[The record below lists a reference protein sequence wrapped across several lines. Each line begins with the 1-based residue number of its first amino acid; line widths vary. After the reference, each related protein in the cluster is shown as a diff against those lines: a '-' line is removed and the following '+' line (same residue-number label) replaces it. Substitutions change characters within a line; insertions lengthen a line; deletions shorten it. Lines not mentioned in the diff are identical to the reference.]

1 MQINSQ
7 SVPPAL
13 GGRALPMNRGQERG
27 RLARK
32 LSGLPPCRFRNSR
45 ASRPRSAPGYAL
57 LITLVFL
64 VATVLIF
71 AGIFSW
77 TSSNARVTVRN
88 NQYNMSENAA
98 EAGVET
104 VISRIDRD
112 FINLSIS
119 NGASAYTGL
128 PAAIDQS
135 AWPVQYT
142 YSNTNG
148 STGVVSVVL
157 GTVSS
162 NTVPLGAQYSG
173 LQGYVIPVDVYATA
187 KPIGQPQTVPA
198 TIHESLQLANIPMF
212 QFAIFYNVNLEIDPG
227 QTMYIAGPVFCN
239 QSIWEG
245 SSVCTY
251 ANTVAAVLTNAP
263 QVADPFALNYNGTG
277 ASTFALAGQPV
288 NHVNALVM
296 PIGTNNSPGAVLSL
310 LALPPPAYAMGTAP
324 AYSSNGIVYM
334 ANQADLVI
342 SNFVF
347 GTNDGPILPA
357 GTNFAV
363 YYQDNGLT
371 RLPYDFYRLTSGLTT
386 NYTPPFATNIAYAGF
401 TWLTNVAFYDWRE
414 GWNNG
419 SGPAKTV
426 QAVQINVTNFS
437 LWITN
442 TARNGG
448 SDTLGVNPD
457 PKKVL
462 HAGHHLDSLYIYT
475 SVPLT
480 TAQLPA
486 VRLANGAQ
494 LPNPGNSTAPAGFS
508 VATPFPMY
516 VWGNYNSQTFN
527 GSSWGNYGTN
537 GATTYTVPAALLG
550 DAITI
555 LSPSWNDSNT
565 GKLPGGVTPATVNA
579 AMLQG
584 IVASNPNISG
594 NYSGGV
600 ENFLRLLEDWGGQTL
615 TYNGSIVVLFYS
627 QYATNSWQQTGNY
640 YNPPTRQWS
649 FDFSYQN
656 AVKIPPLSPQS
667 KALVRGSWTAISG
680 Q

>member
-1 MQINSQ
+1 MQINFQPLRPASGERVP
-7 SVPPAL
+7 SV
-13 GGRALPMNRGQERG
+13 NRGQERG
-27 RLARK
+27 RFAREFAF
-32 LSGLPPCRFRNSR
+32 LPPCSSRNSR
-45 ASRPRSAPGYAL
+45 ASRPRSAHGGYAL

-64 VATVLIF
+64 AVAVLIF

-77 TSSNARVTVRN
+77 TSSNARVTVQN

-98 EAGVET
+98 EAGAET

-112 FINLSIS
+112 FINLSIT
-119 NGASAYTGL
+119 NSAGYTGL

-135 AWPVQYT
+135 AWPVNYV
-142 YSNTNG
+142 YSDTNG

-157 GTVSS
+157 GMVSS
-162 NTVPLGAQYSG
+162 NTVPLGSQYSG
-173 LQGYVIPVDVYATA
+173 LQAYVRPLDVYATA
-187 KPIGQPQTVPA
+187 TPIGQPQTIPA
-198 TIHESLQLANIPMF
+198 TVHEAMQLASIPMF

-239 QSIWEG
+239 QNIWEG
-245 SSVCTY
+245 SSICTY
-251 ANTVAAVLTNAP
+251 GNTVAAVGTNAP
-263 QVADPFALNYNGTG
+263 QVADPFAQNYNGTG
-277 ASTFALAGQPV
+277 ASTFNQAGQPV
-288 NHVNALVM
+288 NHANALVM

-310 LALPPPAYAMGTAP
+310 LSLPPPSFAMGTAP

-342 SNFVF
+342 SNFVS
-347 GTNDGPILPA
+347 GTNSGSSLPT
-357 GTNFAV
+357 GTNFLV

-371 RLPYDFYRLTSGLTT
+371 RLPYDFYRLKTGVIT
-386 NYTPPFATNIAYAGF
+386 NYVIPSQVTNIAYAGF
-401 TWLTNVAFYDWRE
+401 SWITNVLFYDWRE
-414 GWNNG
+414 GWKNG
-419 SGPAKTV
+419 SGPAKPV

-442 TARNGG
+442 SARNGG
-448 SDTLGVNPD
+448 SDPLGVNPD
-457 PKKVL
+457 PTKVA
-462 HAGHHLDSLYIYT
+462 HAGHHLASLYVYT

-480 TAQLPA
+480 TSQLPA
-486 VRLANGAQ
+486 VRLVNGAQ
-494 LPNPGNSTAPAGFS
+494 LPNPNNSTVPAGFS

-516 VWGNYNSQTFN
+516 VLGNYNSQTFN
-527 GSSWGNYGTN
+527 GSSLGNYGTN

-555 LSPSWNDSNT
+555 LSPIWNDST
-565 GKLPGGVTPATVNA
+565 TTKMPGASSATVNA

-600 ENFLRLLEDWGGQTL
+600 ENFLRLLEDWSGGPVL
-615 TYNGSIVVLFYS
+615 TYNGSIIVLFYS
-627 QYATNSWQQTGNY
+627 QYATNSWQPTGNY
-640 YNPPTRQWS
+640 YNAPTRHWS
-649 FDFSYQN
+649 FDFNYQN
-656 AVKIPPLSPQS
+656 AFKIPPMTPQS
-667 KALVRGSWTAISG
+667 KALVRESWTAH